1 MVDKPTCRSVSPSSS
16 DSSSK
21 RKRSTDE
28 EEGEGSKRRS
38 VEVEQVVGEKR
49 RSEEP
54 LIRVTKKPFVDETAV
69 DEVELEKRK
78 NVVSSIVQEKRVVE
92 KGNVVIEEAKEKPK
106 MKRVV
111 VRVKKVKDI
120 QAEVERELMEVSLR
134 EALENVVEGEGKEE
148 EEAAYE
154 VEEILEYAFCKQ
166 DQVGELI
173 S

>member
-1 MVDKPTCRSVSPSSS
+1 MD
-16 DSSSK
+16 
-21 RKRSTDE
+21 
-28 EEGEGSKRRS
+28 
-38 VEVEQVVGEKR
+38 VEQVVGEKR

-92 KGNVVIEEAKEKPK
+92 KGDIVIEEAKEKSK

-148 EEAAYE
+148 EEEAAYE

-166 DQVGELI
+166 DQVGEL
-173 S
+173 SS